1 MKNRFMLKL
10 IGLLIAI
17 IALIVASSVIA
28 FAEDIPFFCDTAIS
42 ARQRIDREELLS
54 CYFYQQDYIYI
65 EQMQKQL
72 TFIHRPKEQ
81 HVFMMMVMKRC
92 LRQIPDIILQI

>member
-42 ARQRIDREELLS
+42 ARQR
-54 CYFYQQDYIYI
+54 
-65 EQMQKQL
+65 M
-72 TFIHRPKEQ
+72 
-81 HVFMMMVMKRC
+81 
-92 LRQIPDIILQI
+92 